1 MIEIIDGT
9 WLAGETK
16 TFHINGE
23 RLEILDAQY
32 ALDVYLMDKSGAQ
45 LSIMKKSEASF
56 FSQPKEGFNSLQIYS
71 AQAQYIRFFVGSG
84 DAGTRRISSTVSVV
98 DGGRAR
104 VNAGVAYAAG
114 IDVTAVAAKQS
125 CVQLWNPAGSGKRLV
140 LGQLAVISSS
150 ASSVAC
156 YPASAALSFVAVPPV
171 VNKLLGGPVGVAQ
184 ARIDQLAAAPVY
196 TYGVAQTLGSQLSAS
211 AFWKPTEPMVILP
224 GFGMNVVLNAANVNL
239 SAGFE
244 WFEEAI

>member
-1 MIEIIDGT
+1 MIEIISGT
-9 WLAGETK
+9 WTAGELK

-23 RLEILDAQY
+23 YIEVLDAQY
-32 ALDVYLMDKSGAQ
+32 PLDIMLMDKAGAQ
-45 LSIMKKSEASF
+45 MSIMNNSEASF
-56 FSQPKEGFNSLQIYS
+56 FSRPKEGFNTIQIKS
-71 AQAQYIRFFVGSG
+71 TQAQFIRIFVGSG
-84 DAGTRRISSTVSVV
+84 DAGTRRISSTVAVI

-114 IDVTAVAAKQS
+114 IDVTGVAAKQS

-150 ASSVAC
+150 ASAVAC
-156 YPASAALSFVAVPPV
+156 YPSNAPLSFLAVPPV
-171 VNKLLGGPVGVAQ
+171 VNKLLGGAVGAAQ

-196 TYGVAQTLGSQLSAS
+196 TYGVAQTLGSQLQSS
-211 AFWKPTEPMVILP
+211 AFWKPTEPMVVLP
-224 GFGMNVVLNAANVNL
+224 GMGMNVVLNAANVNL